1 MPDIKAT
8 VVAGETGPGKT
19 LPLRKVMLNIRIA
32 EELKKRAEAILASQN
47 ISATDAVTS
56 LYRFIVEHGRLPV
69 QQRIITTEEP
79 VEFVLSDTSQP
90 ESVCQPGEI
99 RTLLNNTNVTIQ
111 FADGGRRRA
120 FLAEDGVQFAYRF
133 LAFMSGQGIGCSEP
147 QRFVGLVSAHEG
159 DSLAESL
166 QAQIVALLQ
175 NLHSH
180 DLTFSVSGDT
190 NWALPPHSLISE
202 LKAEFGFSDEQAQ
215 TVLAQIRPGGNR
227 EEHTNG

>member
-1 MPDIKAT
+1 MPDKKMT
-8 VVAGETGPGKT
+8 VIAGETGPGKT
-19 LPLRKVMLNIRIA
+19 LPLRKAMLNIRIA

-79 VEFVLSDTSQP
+79 VEFVLSDTAQL
-90 ESVCQPGEI
+90 ESVYQPGEI
-99 RTLLNNTNVTIQ
+99 RTLLNNTNVTLH

-133 LAFMSGQGIGCSEP
+133 LAFMSGQGIACSEP
-147 QRFVGLVSAHEG
+147 QRFVGLISGHEG
-159 DSLAESL
+159 DSPAESL

-180 DLTFSVSGDT
+180 DLKFSVSGDT

-202 LKAEFGFSDEQAQ
+202 LKAEFGFSGEQAQ
-215 TVLAQIRPGGNR
+215 TVLAQVRPTGKK
-227 EEHTNG
+227 EDHTNG

>member
-1 MPDIKAT
+1 
-8 VVAGETGPGKT
+8 
-19 LPLRKVMLNIRIA
+19 MLNIRIA

-79 VEFVLSDTSQP
+79 VVFAMSDISQL
-90 ESVCQPGEI
+90 ESVYQPGEI

-147 QRFVGLVSAHEG
+147 QRFVGLISDHDG
-159 DSLAESL
+159 RSPAESL

-175 NLHSH
+175 NLHGH

-215 TVLAQIRPGGNR
+215 AVLAQVRPTGKK
-227 EEHTNG
+227 EDHTNG

>member
-1 MPDIKAT
+1 MPDKNASVIT
-8 VVAGETGPGKT
+8 GETGPGKT

-69 QQRIITTEEP
+69 QQRIVTAEEP
-79 VEFVLSDTSQP
+79 VEFVLADASQLA
-90 ESVCQPGEI
+90 SAYQPGEI
-99 RTLLNNTNVTIQ
+99 RTLLNNTNVTIE

-147 QRFVGLVSAHEG
+147 QRFVGLVSGQEG
-159 DSLAESL
+159 ESPAQSL
-166 QAQIVALLQ
+166 QAQIVALLTD
-175 NLHSH
+175 LRDHG
-180 DLTFSVSGDT
+180 LTFSKSGDT

-215 TVLAQIRPGGNR
+215 IVLAQIRPGGNS

>member
-1 MPDIKAT
+1 MPDKKVT
-8 VVAGETGPGKT
+8 VIAGETGPGKT

-69 QQRIITTEEP
+69 QQRIITSEEP
-79 VEFVLSDTSQP
+79 VEFVVSDTLQP
-90 ESVCQPGEI
+90 DAASIPGEG

-147 QRFVGLVSAHEG
+147 QRFVGLISDHDG
-159 DSLAESL
+159 KSPAESL
-166 QAQIVALLQ
+166 QAQIVALLG
-175 NLHSH
+175 NLSGH

-215 TVLAQIRPGGNR
+215 AVLAHIRPAGNR
-227 EEHTNG
+227 KEQTNG